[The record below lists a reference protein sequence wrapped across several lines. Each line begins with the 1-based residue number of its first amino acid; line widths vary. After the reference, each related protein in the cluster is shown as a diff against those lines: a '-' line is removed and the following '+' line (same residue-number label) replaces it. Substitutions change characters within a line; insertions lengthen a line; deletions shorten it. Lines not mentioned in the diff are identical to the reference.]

1 MQLMSLKHGGI
12 ESKNLDKKKVPKAW
26 GYCMKKIGQKKPYLP
41 FCMKEGG
48 VGGFLAL
55 MLTKLVTLKSD
66 KKLKVSEVR
75 NCSAN

>member
-1 MQLMSLKHGGI
+1 
-12 ESKNLDKKKVPKAW
+12 
-26 GYCMKKIGQKKPYLP
+26 
-41 FCMKEGG
+41 MKEGG